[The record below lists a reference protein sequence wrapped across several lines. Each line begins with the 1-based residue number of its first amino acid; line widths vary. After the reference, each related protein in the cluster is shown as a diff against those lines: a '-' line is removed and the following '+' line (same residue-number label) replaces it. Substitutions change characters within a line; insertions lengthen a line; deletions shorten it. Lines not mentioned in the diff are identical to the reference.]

1 MLGIGLPH
9 KNVTW
14 RSADK
19 LFFALLLWAGVA
31 FAVAAKEQGL
41 RTEANVMVE
50 LTFTATCAYTDPFNE
65 VTLDVTFMGPKG
77 SELRVPAFWAGTN
90 VWKVRYAP
98 PVVGTHTFH
107 SECSE
112 AGDKGLHGLTGKVEI
127 KPVRSNNSNRAIHK
141 DLQDKRKVA
150 CGVEP

>member
-1 MLGIGLPH
+1 
-9 KNVTW
+9 
-14 RSADK
+14 